1 MVKKQQLEVFF
12 YSFNLLTLY
21 KLTYYTPKLRAD
33 LYSLPLYMYLPSIT
47 LPHPRYCGYI
57 IDSGEKGGEKRFQ
70 FHGFKMEPNTDQLC
84 LCLHSAC
91 QARYQRVMDAN
102 PEAVKKR
109 EEESKEKEVGSR
121 LVYNAVISL
130 RPLATN
136 F

>member
-1 MVKKQQLEVFF
+1 
-12 YSFNLLTLY
+12 
-21 KLTYYTPKLRAD
+21 
-33 LYSLPLYMYLPSIT
+33 
-47 LPHPRYCGYI
+47 
-57 IDSGEKGGEKRFQ
+57 
-70 FHGFKMEPNTDQLC
+70 MEPNTDQLC

-102 PEAVKKR
+102 PETVKKR

-136 F
+136 FSGYLRKREEVAFFKDDTLLTSSCGQLEKPTENPSGKARLDSWAFLI

>member
-1 MVKKQQLEVFF
+1 
-12 YSFNLLTLY
+12 
-21 KLTYYTPKLRAD
+21 
-33 LYSLPLYMYLPSIT
+33 
-47 LPHPRYCGYI
+47 
-57 IDSGEKGGEKRFQ
+57 
-70 FHGFKMEPNTDQLC
+70 MEPNTDQLC

-102 PEAVKKR
+102 PEAVKKK

-136 F
+136 FSGYSRKREGVAFLMDVLLASRKNLLKICLVK